1 MSEHPTDKFEMSYSK
16 QQQMC
21 IDSDSVAVAVSII
34 GDLERELAAAE
45 QKLEQARTYSGI
57 EAYPCW
63 LCTYENGKFIKYCEP
78 HRQLAAAEAEAAR
91 LRAGLERLGSETALS
106 YCGLVQLWRGEEKAR
121 LDFARQLLESPAEKG
136 GDKT

>member
-1 MSEHPTDKFEMSYSK
+1 MSYSK
-16 QQQMC
+16 QQQAY
-21 IDSDSVAVAVSII
+21 IDAAPGNDSHHEALRII
-34 GDLERELAAAE
+34 GELEGKLAAAE

-91 LRAGLERLGSETALS
+91 LRAGLERLGSCE
-106 YCGLVQLWRGEEKAR
+106 GLILGGTVNPEWKAR
-121 LDFARQLLESPAEKG
+121 IDFARQLLESPWEKG
-136 GDKT
+136 RGN